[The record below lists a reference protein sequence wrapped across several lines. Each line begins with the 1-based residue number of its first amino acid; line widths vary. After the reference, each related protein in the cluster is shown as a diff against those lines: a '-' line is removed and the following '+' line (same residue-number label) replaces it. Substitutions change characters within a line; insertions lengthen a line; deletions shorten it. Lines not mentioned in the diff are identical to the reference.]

1 VIRIRRGLKILQVA
15 GDAGGAGEVVVVVDV
30 AIETDARRIGVRIG
44 QRKAHACVIKLCPR
58 PTICSVALLTT
69 DRETRGHMVWAGGGL
84 VVRRVAGIA
93 LGRKPLKLPCG
104 SALVTSLTFYRRMRA
119 DEREAILMVT
129 NRGYGNLP
137 AFDGVAGFTIR
148 AELAAV
154 NVGMAI
160 RTFLPHIRKN
170 EFHMAL
176 GALHLFVHAAQRV
189 AGLVVV
195 KFRDASD
202 GLPTQ

>member
-1 VIRIRRGLKILQVA
+1 MIRVCRGLKILQVA
-15 GDAGGAGEVVVVVDV
+15 GDAGDAGQVVVVVDV
-30 AIETDARRIGVRIG
+30 TVETDARRIGVRIR
-44 QRKAHACVIKLCPR
+44 QREADGRVIEFCVR
-58 PTICSVALLTT
+58 PTICAVALLAT

-104 SALVTSLTFYRRMRA
+104 SALVTSLTVCRGMRA
-119 DEREAILMVT
+119 DERKAILMVT

-170 EFHMAL
+170 ELHMAL
-176 GALHLFVHAAQRV
+176 STLHIFVHAAQRV
-189 AGLVVV
+189 AGFVVV
-195 KFRDASD
+195 KFRDTAD
-202 GLPTQ
+202 GLPAQ

>member
-1 VIRIRRGLKILQVA
+1 MIRIRRGLKIPQVA
-15 GDAGGAGEVVVVVDV
+15 GDAGDARQVVVVVDV
-30 AIETDARRIGVRIG
+30 AIETDTRRIGVRVR
-44 QRKAHACVIKLCPR
+44 QREANGRVIELCVR
-58 PTICSVALLTT
+58 PAICTVALLTT
-69 DRETRGHMVWAGGGL
+69 DRETRGHMVWAGGAL

-129 NRGYGNLP
+129 NRGYGNP
-137 AFDGVAGFTIR
+137 PSFDGVAGFTIR
-148 AELAAV
+148 AKLAAV
-154 NVGMAI
+154 DVGMAI

>member
-1 VIRIRRGLKILQVA
+1 MVRTCRGLKILQVA
-15 GDAGGAGEVVVVVDV
+15 GGAGDAGQVVVVVDV
-30 AIETDARRIGVRIG
+30 TIETDARRIGVRVG
-44 QRKAHACVIKLCPR
+44 QREAYAGVIELCVQPSICP
-58 PTICSVALLTT
+58 VALLTT

-176 GALHLFVHAAQRV
+176 GALHIFVHAAQRV
-189 AGLVVV
+189 AGPVVV
-195 KFRDASD
+195 KFRDTAD
-202 GLPTQ
+202 GLPAQ